1 MSLIQFGPRDIFL
14 FSTYYRSDLAWLQVR
29 VCWLFQENPQSEVS
43 TSVIKHLTWQATSLM
58 EDAISVWKHCIVDWS
73 PFPAFLFRFLI
84 IKWHFSLRE
93 ACMLLRPP
101 FPGKWPLLGLET
113 VTIFRLPGE
122 DPPERDFASRVVT
135 EERWCTYVSDT
146 TRALRRS
153 DPWSNCSEWQPRSE
167 GPSVLETRAEKLQT
181 HKPGTGSGCRSRWLG
196 RETVSFP
203 TENLKTLETT

>member
-1 MSLIQFGPRDIFL
+1 MASDVSHGGCYFSMETLHCRLVSISSFSFSLFDNQ
-14 FSTYYRSDLAWLQVR
+14 
-29 VCWLFQENPQSEVS
+29 
-43 TSVIKHLTWQATSLM
+43 M
-58 EDAISVWKHCIVDWS
+58 
-73 PFPAFLFRFLI
+73 AFLFER
-84 IKWHFSLRE
+84 SMQ
-93 ACMLLRPP
+93 CMLLRPP